1 MESYLGDSMNI
12 VFFAARQL
20 HKEYFSKLA
29 QQLTLRLNK
38 KPSQQGIQ
46 HSVDVLWHK
55 SLWKNLIWLS
65 CLIPAFN
72 TDLNPIINDHIR
84 EKQNS
89 RKGRLRHGSYWS
101 TFRTLKSFEA
111 HVLFAIYYSALKQNK
126 AKHMIIWNGL
136 KFRQRVA
143 ISAAKAQDINCL
155 YMENGLLPGMTTLDS
170 QGINFQNSVPRSE
183 VFFDQLNSQSFQPV
197 LIEKLSKP
205 LTDQFT
211 DKPPSL
217 PEHYIFVPFQVNTD
231 SQIILFSPW
240 IKDMIDLV
248 KQLDLASQQLGQN
261 MPDIIFKPHPACD
274 QKYDALIEQYKHH
287 DKLHFNTQT
296 PTPVLIQHAKAV
308 ATINSTVGIES
319 LLLNKKLITLGHAF
333 YQLPR
338 LCLSAIDLSSLT
350 ECLKQVDSWEVDQGL
365 RTAFFNYLAADY
377 QVPGRWQEASDHH
390 LKACA
395 MQLASLIEETES
407 YKVMN

>member
-1 MESYLGDSMNI
+1 MNI

-29 QQLTLRLNK
+29 LQLRQRLNK
-38 KPSQQGIQ
+38 KPSQHNIQ
-46 HSVDVLWHK
+46 YSVDVLWHK

-65 CLIPAFN
+65 SLIPAFN
-72 TDLNPIINDHIR
+72 ADLGLIINDYIR
-84 EKQNS
+84 EKQNG
-89 RKGRLRHGSYWS
+89 RKGRLRLGVYWPI
-101 TFRTLKSFEA
+101 FRTIKSFEA

-126 AKHMIIWNGL
+126 AEHMVIWNGL

-155 YMENGLLPGMTTLDS
+155 YMENGLLPGMTTLDGK
-170 QGINFQNSVPRSE
+170 GINFQNSVPRSAE
-183 VFFDQLNSQSFQPV
+183 FFNQLDPHSFQSG
-197 LIEKLSKP
+197 LIEQLSEP

-217 PEHYIFVPFQVNTD
+217 PEHYIFVPFQVTTD

-248 KQLDLASQQLGQN
+248 KQLDLVSQKLGHN
-261 MPDIIFKPHPACD
+261 MPDIVFKPHPACD

-287 DKLHFNTQT
+287 DKLHFNTET

-338 LCLSAIDLSSLT
+338 LCLSATDQSSLT
-350 ECLKQVDSWEVDQGL
+350 ESLKQLDTWEADQNL

-377 QVPGRWQEASDHH
+377 QVPGRWQKASDHH
-390 LKACA
+390 LKACT
-395 MQLASLIEETES
+395 MKLAFLIEETGS
-407 YKVMN
+407 YKAMN